1 VEDVA
6 VMSRSHM
13 MRHTKAWLVDQ
24 CFQRQLPWDGTKEE
38 LAGRWAGWW
47 VGWGHL
53 VVLSVVVGRWVGW
66 VGGWLGEWAAWECL
80 VALLL
85 AW

>member
-1 VEDVA
+1 M
-6 VMSRSHM
+6 MSRSHM

-24 CFQRQLPWDGTKEE
+24 CLQRQLPWDGTKEE

-47 VGWGHL
+47 VGGWGHL
-53 VVLSVVVGRWVGW
+53 GGAVSGGGQAGWGGW
-66 VGGWLGEWAAWECL
+66 VGGLGEWAAWECL